1 MQCNIIFCYGMKLY
15 EMVRH
20 VMWCDAMCCMW
31 CDVLWCVVMCC
42 DVLWCDVMW
51 CYVMWC
57 DVTQRKIVWYGSVK
71 TWYGMVWR
79 GMAWYGMVLYLYGN
93 VWVLGFRLGLVCI
106 YNSHAHT
113 HTPCIYIYM
122 ECVCV
127 CVSCTIRHLTRPSG
141 VCQMRPTV
149 RQYPEGCRCLSR
161 QLDVQRV
168 GWLRKEMV
176 CTPGA

>member
-1 MQCNIIFCYGMKLY
+1 M
-15 EMVRH
+15 R
-20 VMWCDAMCCMW
+20 
-31 CDVLWCVVMCC
+31 CDVLHVMWCVVMCC

-113 HTPCIYIYM
+113 HTPCIYIYIWSV
-122 ECVCV
+122 CVCV
-127 CVSCTIRHLTRPSG
+127 CACHAQYGTWPVLQVCVKCGRPCANTQKAAD
-141 VCQMRPTV
+141 VCQDNWT
-149 RQYPEGCRCLSR
+149 CK
-161 QLDVQRV
+161 
-168 GWLRKEMV
+168 GWADLGKRWFVLQGHRMS
-176 CTPGA
+176 